1 MIDFDDI
8 DNWEPLLTDKLKS
21 LIPTTPRDRVLAV
34 APATIQEACEMLLD
48 STCRKAVMDA
58 AIGWVGSATVA
69 GYHRRRLTEPEV
81 DRKAARLSAV
91 KAVGPPI
98 PSD

>member
-8 DNWEPLLTDKLKS
+8 DNWEPLFTDKLKS
-21 LIPTTPRDRVLAV
+21 LIPTTLRNRVLAV
-34 APATIQEACEMLLD
+34 APGTIQEGCEVLLD

-69 GYHRRRLTEPEV
+69 GYHGTRLTENAV
-81 DRKAARLSAV
+81 D
-91 KAVGPPI
+91 
-98 PSD
+98 